1 MIRSCKSKRTAPGT
15 SGAHGREYRYFCG
28 LFEDM
33 IFPDLCLIRR
43 RMLNGKSGFSCAG
56 CSKDILMRSRNGRI
70 AEPSGQG
77 PLTGK
82 KPFEVRRTA

>member
-1 MIRSCKSKRTAPGT
+1 MMRSCRQMRTAGA
-15 SGAHGREYRYFCG
+15 SGARREYRYFCG

-33 IFPDLCLIRR
+33 IFPDLCLLRR
-43 RMLNGKSGFSCAG
+43 QDLNGKAGFSCAG

-70 AEPSGQG
+70 TEPSGLS